1 MVSEMNDDYL
11 LQVVNDLGYEQILV
25 DAELT
30 IEDVMLLLNELK
42 YIDLEMYCE

>member
-1 MVSEMNDDYL
+1 MNDDYL
-11 LQVVNDLGYEQILV
+11 LQVVNDLGYEQILI

-30 IEDVMLLLNELK
+30 IEDVMLLLNDLK

>member
-1 MVSEMNDDYL
+1 MNDNDL

>member
-1 MVSEMNDDYL
+1 MNDDYL

>member
-1 MVSEMNDDYL
+1 MNDDYL

-30 IEDVMLLLNELK
+30 IEDVMLLLNDLK
-42 YIDLEMYCE
+42 YIDLEMYCDE